1 VPTEGQVATVSV
13 ELDIPEGVTVID
25 VPHPEGAKP
34 EITKSGERITMIK
47 WTREI
52 PPKQSAEFLFT
63 ATNPGGEQITWR
75 VRQNFGD
82 GKSTPWTPGTKL
94 VANPAAAPTPT
105 PGVQTH
111 AAHNARRPAGGGGPR

>member
-1 VPTEGQVATVSV
+1 M
-13 ELDIPEGVTVID
+13 ID